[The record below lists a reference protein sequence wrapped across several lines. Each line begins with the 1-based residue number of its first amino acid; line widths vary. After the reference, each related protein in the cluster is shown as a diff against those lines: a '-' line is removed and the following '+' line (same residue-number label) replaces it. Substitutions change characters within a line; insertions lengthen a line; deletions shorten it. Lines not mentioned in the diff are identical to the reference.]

1 SWFCWAGVFHVKHPR
16 PFLCPEVDVSRET
29 STSGNSGWGSASRS
43 TYDQW
48 GHVSSCVG
56 NVGAKKSP
64 SCARPDPPVLR
75 VRPEGNRS
83 RKRLWTS
90 SDRWWPM
97 ASAADVPPESDV
109 SPEQAEEVFGGA
121 LPRVRRYADLLAGE
135 GVKRGLIGPRE
146 VPRLWGRHLV
156 NCAVVEELLPEGA
169 EVVDVGSGAGLPGLV
184 LGRMRPDIHM
194 TLLEPLLRRTVF
206 LKEAVGCLELPNVE
220 VIRGRAEEKHGDMY
234 TDFITARAVA
244 PLDRLA
250 RWSLPLLRKNGSM
263 WALKGEQ
270 AEAELADAEKELSK
284 LRPSVS
290 DVIKVGRGKVEP

>member
-1 SWFCWAGVFHVKHPR
+1 
-16 PFLCPEVDVSRET
+16 
-29 STSGNSGWGSASRS
+29 
-43 TYDQW
+43 
-48 GHVSSCVG
+48 
-56 NVGAKKSP
+56 
-64 SCARPDPPVLR
+64 
-75 VRPEGNRS
+75 
-83 RKRLWTS
+83 
-90 SDRWWPM
+90 M

-184 LGRMRPDIHM
+184 LGLMRPDIHM

-206 LKEAVGCLELPNVE
+206 LKEAVEFLELPNVE
-220 VIRGRAEEKHGDMY
+220 VIRGRAEEKHGEMY

-263 WALKGEQ
+263 LALKGEQ

-290 DVIKVGRGKVEP
+290 DVIKVGRGKVEPATTVVRVMVTSDGGPPPGSQRCGKKKRGRKR